1 MRADL
6 AHLLSQAGGPIAS
19 VLAPGYSE
27 LEDDESSKR
36 WSAARVHFAQTMLS
50 PIAVHTR
57 APDLGVQDHPHQV
70 RFGVSSLRK
79 CARLRGPRDMTY
91 PAESGSGGQGTAV
104 DASGASSGKMSPGSV
119 ATGGPDPSG
128 GAVLLRCSLA
138 RSLDTRSAS
147 ARSSDLI
154 ETIDRPREACAAT
167 LPRFLAW
174 TPSR

>member
-6 AHLLSQAGGPIAS
+6 AQLLSQAGGPIAS

-27 LEDDESSKR
+27 LDDDESSKR

-57 APDLGVQDHPHQV
+57 APDFGVQDHPHQV

-91 PAESGSGGQGTAV
+91 PAESGSGGEARALE
-104 DASGASSGKMSPGSV
+104 ASGANSGRMSPGSKT
-119 ATGGPDPSG
+119 TGGPDPG
-128 GAVLLRCSLA
+128 GLDLLRCSLA
-138 RSLDTRSAS
+138 CSRDTRSER

-154 ETIDRPREACAAT
+154 ETMDRPRAASAAT
-167 LPRFLAW
+167 LPRFLAC